1 MRILWLIERV
11 QACKIILT
19 QYGHRQGAIAQA
31 KNGEGNPVQGIN
43 IARYIDDRP
52 LSAFQIRVVCLCALV
67 IGLDGFDAQ
76 ALGFVA
82 PALGK
87 DLHLA
92 RGALAP
98 VFGASLFGVM
108 IGSLLF
114 GALADY
120 LGRKWLVIA
129 GVLVFALGSL
139 ATSRATSVSD
149 LVILRFVTGLGLGG
163 VLPNTIA
170 LTGEYSPQRRR
181 TLLIMLMFMTVS
193 VGSAIGGSIA
203 AKLVPVHG
211 WQIIFVIGGAL
222 PLVLCP
228 VLIAWL
234 PESLALL
241 ALDERSSDR
250 VRALLMRIDPSAR
263 FAADV
268 RFTIAEESGK
278 GFLLPQLF
286 TNSRLVPTLL
296 LWVMFFMNML
306 DIYFLNSWL
315 PTLTHGVGLDIQAAI
330 AVGVAFQL
338 GGIGGTV
345 GLGLSIERLGFNRV
359 LFLTYAA
366 GFVSIVTIGLAGASM
381 PILMPAVFVA
391 GVAVIGGQIG
401 CNAYA
406 ARVYPTYVRA
416 TGIGWALGIGRLGS
430 ILGATV
436 GGLMLAAQWS
446 IPSLFQA
453 SAVPQLCSALA
464 VLGLALFGMRRG
476 ASAIDGT
483 QPRVLSV
490 PKRA

>member
-1 MRILWLIERV
+1 V
-11 QACKIILT
+11 A
-19 QYGHRQGAIAQA
+19 QG
-31 KNGEGNPVQGIN
+31 VN
-43 IARYIDDRP
+43 ISRYIDGRP
-52 LSAFQIRVVCLCALV
+52 LSAFQIRVICLCALV
-67 IGLDGFDAQ
+67 VGLDGFDAQ

-92 RGALAP
+92 PGALGP

-120 LGRKWLVIA
+120 FGRKWLVIA
-129 GVLVFALGSL
+129 GVLVFALGTL
-139 ATSRATSVSD
+139 ATSRATGVSD
-149 LVILRFVTGLGLGG
+149 LLILRFVTGLGLGG

-193 VGSAIGGSIA
+193 LGSAIGGLIA
-203 AKLVPVHG
+203 AKLIPVYG
-211 WQIIFVIGGAL
+211 WQVIFLVGGAL

-228 VLIAWL
+228 VLIVWL
-234 PESLALL
+234 PESLSLL
-241 ALDERSSDR
+241 ALDERKSEQ
-250 VRALLMRIDPSAR
+250 VRALLMRVDPSAR
-263 FAADV
+263 FAADT
-268 RFTIAEESGK
+268 RFTIVEESGT

-286 TNSRLVPTLL
+286 TNRRLVPTLL
-296 LWVMFFMNML
+296 LWGMFFMNML

-315 PTLTHGVGLDIQAAI
+315 PTLSHGVGLEVQAAI

-338 GGIGGTV
+338 GGMLGTI
-345 GLGLSIERLGFNRV
+345 GLGLMIERLGFHRV
-359 LFLTYAA
+359 LFVTYLA
-366 GFVSIVTIGLAGASM
+366 GFASIVTIGLAGASL
-381 PILMPAVFVA
+381 PILVPAVFVA

-406 ARVYPTYVRA
+406 ARVYPTYIRA
-416 TGIGWALGIGRLGS
+416 TGLGWALGIGRFGS

-446 IPSLFQA
+446 IPSLFHA
-453 SAVPQLCSALA
+453 SAVPQLCSALVILA
-464 VLGLALFGMRRG
+464 LALFGMRHGLAAADQTRP
-476 ASAIDGT
+476 SA
-483 QPRVLSV
+483 LSV
-490 PKRA
+490 SERA

>member
-1 MRILWLIERV
+1 L
-11 QACKIILT
+11 
-19 QYGHRQGAIAQA
+19 AQA
-31 KNGEGNPVQGIN
+31 IN
-43 IARYIDDRP
+43 IGRYIDDRP
-52 LSAFQIRVVCLCALV
+52 LSAFQIRVICLCALV
-67 IGLDGFDAQ
+67 VALDGFDAQ

-92 RGALAP
+92 PGALGP

-120 LGRKWLVIA
+120 FGRKWLVIA

-139 ATSRATSVSD
+139 ATSRAASVSD
-149 LVILRFVTGLGLGG
+149 LVMLRFVTGLGLGG

-193 VGSAIGGSIA
+193 LGSAIGGSVA
-203 AKLVPVHG
+203 AKLITACG
-211 WQIIFVIGGAL
+211 WQMMFVIGGL
-222 PLVLCP
+222 IPLILCP

-234 PESLALL
+234 PESLSLL
-241 ALDERSSDR
+241 ALDDRSSDR
-250 VRALLMRIDPSAR
+250 VRALLMRIDPLAS
-263 FAADV
+263 FAADA
-268 RFTIAEESGK
+268 RFTMVEESGT

-286 TNSRLVPTLL
+286 ANRRLIPTLL

-315 PTLTHGVGLDIQAAI
+315 PTLTHGVGLDVEAAI

-338 GGIGGTV
+338 GGMLGTV
-345 GLGLSIERLGFNRV
+345 GLGLLIERLGFHRV
-359 LFLTYAA
+359 LFLTYVA
-366 GFVSIVTIGLAGASM
+366 GFVSIAAIGLAGAAL
-381 PILMPAVFVA
+381 PILVPAVFIA

-406 ARVYPTYVRA
+406 ARVYPTYIRA
-416 TGIGWALGIGRLGS
+416 TGIGWALGIGRFGS
-430 ILGATV
+430 ILGVTV
-436 GGLMLAAQWS
+436 GGLMLAAQWN
-446 IPSLFQA
+446 IPALFKG

-464 VLGLALFGMRRG
+464 VLGLALLGMRRG
-476 ASAIDGT
+476 VGASGETRPDA
-483 QPRVLSV
+483 LSM
-490 PKRA
+490 PERA

>member
-1 MRILWLIERV
+1 M
-11 QACKIILT
+11 
-19 QYGHRQGAIAQA
+19 AQD
-31 KNGEGNPVQGIN
+31 VN
-43 IARYIDDRP
+43 ISRYIDDRP

-67 IGLDGFDAQ
+67 VGLDGFDAQ

-92 RGALAP
+92 TGALGP

-120 LGRKWLVIA
+120 FGRKWLVIA
-129 GVLVFALGSL
+129 GVLVFALGTL
-139 ATSRATSVSD
+139 ATSRATGVSD
-149 LVILRFVTGLGLGG
+149 LVVLRLVTGLGLGG
-163 VLPNTIA
+163 ILPNTIA

-193 VGSAIGGSIA
+193 LGSAIGGLIA
-203 AKLVPVHG
+203 AKLIPAYG
-211 WQIIFVIGGAL
+211 WQAIFLIGGAL

-228 VLIAWL
+228 VLIVWL
-234 PESLALL
+234 PESLSLL
-241 ALDERSSDR
+241 ALDGRKSEQM
-250 VRALLMRIDPSAR
+250 RALLMRVDPSAT
-263 FAADV
+263 FAADT
-268 RFTIAEESGK
+268 RFTIVEESGK

-286 TNSRLVPTLL
+286 TNRRLVLTLL

-315 PTLTHGVGLDIQAAI
+315 PTLSHGVGLEVQAAI

-338 GGIGGTV
+338 GGMLGTV
-345 GLGLSIERLGFNRV
+345 GLGLLIERLGFHRV
-359 LFLTYAA
+359 LFATYLA
-366 GFVSIVTIGLAGASM
+366 GFVSIVTIGLAGASL
-381 PILMPAVFVA
+381 PILVPAVFIA

-406 ARVYPTYVRA
+406 ARVYPTYIRA
-416 TGIGWALGIGRLGS
+416 TGLGWALGIGRFGS
-430 ILGATV
+430 ILGVTV
-436 GGLMLAAQWS
+436 GGLMLAAHWR

-453 SAVPQLCSALA
+453 SAVPQLCSALVILA
-464 VLGLALFGMRRG
+464 LALFSMRLGLTVADETRPG
-476 ASAIDGT
+476 AA
-483 QPRVLSV
+483 SV
-490 PKRA
+490 PERA

>member
-1 MRILWLIERV
+1 M
-11 QACKIILT
+11 A
-19 QYGHRQGAIAQA
+19 
-31 KNGEGNPVQGIN
+31 QGIN
-43 IARYIDDRP
+43 IGRYVDDRP
-52 LSAFQIRVVCLCALV
+52 LSAFQVRVICLCALV
-67 IGLDGFDAQ
+67 VGLDGFDAQ

-92 RGALAP
+92 PGALGP

-108 IGSLLF
+108 VGSLLL

-120 LGRKWLVIA
+120 FGRKWLVVA
-129 GVLVFALGSL
+129 GVVVFALGSL
-139 ATSRATSVSD
+139 ATSQAGSVSD

-170 LTGEYSPQRRR
+170 LTGEYAPQRRR

-193 VGSAIGGSIA
+193 LGSAIGGSVA
-203 AKLVPVHG
+203 AKLITAYG
-211 WQIIFVIGGAL
+211 WRIIFVIGGVL
-222 PLVLCP
+222 PLILCP

-234 PESLALL
+234 PESLSLL
-241 ALDERSSDR
+241 ALDGRKNDR
-250 VRALLMRIDPSAR
+250 VRALLMRIDPSAS
-263 FAADV
+263 FPADA
-268 RFTIAEESGK
+268 RFTIVEESGK

-286 TNSRLVPTLL
+286 TKRRLVPTLL

-315 PTLTHGVGLDIQAAI
+315 PTLAHGVGLDVQAAI

-338 GGIGGTV
+338 GGMLGTV
-345 GLGLSIERLGFNRV
+345 GLGLLIERLGFDRV
-359 LFLTYAA
+359 LFLTYIA
-366 GFVSIVTIGLAGASM
+366 GFVSIVTIGFAGAAL
-381 PILMPAVFVA
+381 PILVPAVFVA

-406 ARVYPTYVRA
+406 ARVYPTYIRA
-416 TGIGWALGIGRLGS
+416 TGLGWALGIGRFGS
-430 ILGATV
+430 ILGVTI

-453 SAVPQLCSALA
+453 SAVPQLCSAL
-464 VLGLALFGMRRG
+464 VMVGLALLGMRRG
-476 ASAIDGT
+476 ATVSEET
-483 QPRVLSV
+483 QRGALSV
-490 PKRA
+490 PERA

>member
-1 MRILWLIERV
+1 V
-11 QACKIILT
+11 A
-19 QYGHRQGAIAQA
+19 QG
-31 KNGEGNPVQGIN
+31 VN
-43 IARYIDDRP
+43 ISRYIDGRP
-52 LSAFQIRVVCLCALV
+52 LSAFQIRVICLCALV
-67 IGLDGFDAQ
+67 VGLDGFDAQ

-92 RGALAP
+92 PGALGP

-120 LGRKWLVIA
+120 FGRKWLVIA
-129 GVLVFALGSL
+129 GVLVFALGTL
-139 ATSRATSVSD
+139 ATSRATGVSD
-149 LVILRFVTGLGLGG
+149 LLILRFVTGLGLGG

-193 VGSAIGGSIA
+193 LGSAIGGLIA
-203 AKLVPVHG
+203 AKLIPVYG
-211 WQIIFVIGGAL
+211 WQVIFLVGGAL

-228 VLIAWL
+228 VLIVWL
-234 PESLALL
+234 PESLSLL
-241 ALDERSSDR
+241 ALDERKSEQ
-250 VRALLMRIDPSAR
+250 VRALLMRVDPSAR
-263 FAADV
+263 FAADT
-268 RFTIAEESGK
+268 RFTIVEESGT

-286 TNSRLVPTLL
+286 TNRRLVPTLL
-296 LWVMFFMNML
+296 LWGMFFMNML

-315 PTLTHGVGLDIQAAI
+315 PTLSHGVGLEVQAAI

-338 GGIGGTV
+338 GGMLGTI
-345 GLGLSIERLGFNRV
+345 GLGLMIERLGFHRV
-359 LFLTYAA
+359 LFVTYLA
-366 GFVSIVTIGLAGASM
+366 GFASIVTIGLAGASL
-381 PILMPAVFVA
+381 PILVPAVFVA

-406 ARVYPTYVRA
+406 ARVYPTYIRA
-416 TGIGWALGIGRLGS
+416 TGLGWALGIGRFGS

-446 IPSLFQA
+446 IPSLFHA
-453 SAVPQLCSALA
+453 SAVPQLCSALVILA
-464 VLGLALFGMRRG
+464 LALFGMRHGVAAADQTRP
-476 ASAIDGT
+476 SA
-483 QPRVLSV
+483 LSV
-490 PKRA
+490 SERA